1 MRPLLAIITRSQ
13 HRPPKESLFVGVA
26 LIALAASVTV
36 PMDAIVKH
44 LTSSY
49 NVFILLWARFFFHA
63 AFLATVAAAI
73 YGEQLLRPPQ
83 PGLQILRGLCL
94 ASASLFFFYSVKFLP
109 LADTLALVFSSPL
122 VLTAIA
128 PFMLGEKVG
137 VHRWGAVIVGF
148 IGACIIIRPGFEGFT
163 WYSLLPIATGA
174 CFALYLVLNRKL
186 SNTAPTLISL
196 AIMAIPGAIIFS
208 AIMPVV
214 WQTPLPQHIWMLP
227 LIGLMGACGH
237 FCYIRAYTKAP
248 AVALA
253 PFGYLELPLAV
264 FFGWMVFNE
273 FPDEVTWVGIGILV
287 ASGLYIL
294 HRERVIAKKNPTQT
308 PLQ

>member
-1 MRPLLAIITRSQ
+1 MRLLPTIITRSQ
-13 HRPPKESLFVGVA
+13 SQAPKESLLVGVA
-26 LIALAASVTV
+26 LVALAASITV
-36 PMDAIVKH
+36 PMDVIVKQ

-49 NVFILLWARFFFHA
+49 NVLILLWARFFFHA
-63 AFLATVAAAI
+63 VFLATIAAAV
-73 YGEQLLRPPQ
+73 YGEKLLRPPQ
-83 PGLQILRGLCL
+83 PKLQVLRGICL
-94 ASASLFFFYSVKFLP
+94 ASASLFFFYAVKFLP

-137 VHRWGAVIVGF
+137 VHRWSAVIVGF

-186 SNTAPTLISL
+186 SNTAPTIISL
-196 AIMAIPGAIIFS
+196 AIVAIPGAIIFS
-208 AIMPVV
+208 AIMPAV
-214 WQTPLPQHIWMLP
+214 WQTPQPQHIWLLP
-227 LIGLMGACGH
+227 LIGVMGASGH

-248 AVALA
+248 AVVLA
-253 PFGYLELPLAV
+253 PFGYLELPMAV
-264 FFGWMVFNE
+264 FFGWIVFNE
-273 FPDEVTWVGIGILV
+273 LPDSITWVGIGVLV

-294 HRERVIAKKNPTQT
+294 HRERVVAKKIPTQT

>member
-1 MRPLLAIITRSQ
+1 MRPLLAIITKSH
-13 HRPPKESLFVGVA
+13 HRPQKESLFVGVA
-26 LIALAASVTV
+26 LIALAAAIDV
-36 PMDAIVKH
+36 PRDTIIKY

-49 NVFILLWARFFFHA
+49 NVLLLLWARFFFHA
-63 AFLATVAAAI
+63 LFLAIIAI
-73 YGEQLLRPPQ
+73 VIHGEQLFRPPQ
-83 PGLQILRGLCL
+83 PKLQILRGLCL
-94 ASASLFFFYSVKFLP
+94 ASASLFFFYAVKFLP
-109 LADTLALVFSSPL
+109 LADALALVFSSPL

-174 CFALYLVLNRKL
+174 CLALYFVLNRKL

-196 AIMAIPGAIIFS
+196 TVIAIPGAIIFS
-208 AIMPVV
+208 AIMPAV
-214 WQTPLPQHIWMLP
+214 WETPLPQDIWILP
-227 LIGLMGACGH
+227 LIGVMGACGH

-253 PFGYLELPLAV
+253 PFGYVELPIAV
-264 FFGWMVFNE
+264 FFGWLVFNE
-273 FPDEVTWVGIGILV
+273 FPDKVTWVGIGVLV

-294 HRERVIAKKNPTQT
+294 HRERVVAKMR
-308 PLQ
+308 